1 MKTSLPSITKIG
13 YLACSEV
20 SPDIL
25 LRYKANIPIV
35 VYGVITPITFFGNPM
50 CDAVSEYENKGR
62 VEHTTLKF
70 STVDD
75 LPIDSP
81 TAFVVSTAG
90 GRSFLIGTMEQPYP
104 IVKVEEYT
112 GEPNGDTAAKVI
124 TVTYSAMKSLIPCT
138 I

>member
-1 MKTSLPSITKIG
+1 MKTSLPSIVKVG
-13 YLACSEV
+13 YLACADL

-35 VYGVITPITFFGNPM
+35 VYGVITPITFFGNAM
-50 CDAVSEYENKGR
+50 CDAISEYENKGR

-75 LPIDSP
+75 IPIGSP
-81 TAFVVSTAG
+81 IAFVVSTAND
-90 GRSFLIGTMEQPYP
+90 RSFLIGTMEQPYP

-124 TVTYSAMKSLIPCT
+124 TVSFSAMKSLIPCS

>member
-75 LPIDSP
+75 LYRSP
-81 TAFVVSTAG
+81 Y
-90 GRSFLIGTMEQPYP
+90 GRR
-104 IVKVEEYT
+104 
-112 GEPNGDTAAKVI
+112 EPSWKRACRG
-124 TVTYSAMKSLIPCT
+124 KS
-138 I
+138 